1 MFIVIEGIDGAGK
14 GTHTK
19 RLESELVGVGL
30 DACSF
35 SFPGY
40 EFTTFGKIVGEY
52 LNGKYGEALE
62 NFPEMIATL
71 FAVDRFER
79 KEELAANIKSRDIVL
94 CDRYC
99 SSNVGYGCA
108 KIAKEERDSFAKFLT
123 WLDYDLFGMPIPD
136 VVIYLDIPVKFSA
149 QLIAKKKARSYTD
162 KAEDLHE
169 ADHEFLGRVA
179 NNYRSLVPDQTRYQE
194 WVTINLERNGHLR
207 KEDDVFE
214 DILTTVQD
222 FLHEQ
227 K

>member
-19 RLESELVGVGL
+19 RLEAELTGMGV

-40 EFTTFGKIVGEY
+40 ETTTFGKIVGEY
-52 LNGKYGEALE
+52 LNGKYGKELE

-79 KEELAANIKSRDIVL
+79 KEELEANIRSRDLVL

-99 SSNVGYGCA
+99 SSNVAYGCA
-108 KIAKEERDSFAKFLT
+108 KVAEEKRDSFAKFLT
-123 WLDYDLFGMPIPD
+123 WLDYDLFGMPVPD
-136 VVIYLDIPVKFSA
+136 VVIYLNIPVKFSV
-149 QLIAKKKARSYTD
+149 QLVAKKVSRSYTNR
-162 KAEDLHE
+162 AEDLHE
-169 ADHEFLGRVA
+169 ADHELLTRVA
-179 NNYRSLVPDQTRYQE
+179 NNYRSLVIDQTRYKK
-194 WVTINLERNGHLR
+194 WVTINLERDGHLR

-214 DILTTVQD
+214 DILTTVQN